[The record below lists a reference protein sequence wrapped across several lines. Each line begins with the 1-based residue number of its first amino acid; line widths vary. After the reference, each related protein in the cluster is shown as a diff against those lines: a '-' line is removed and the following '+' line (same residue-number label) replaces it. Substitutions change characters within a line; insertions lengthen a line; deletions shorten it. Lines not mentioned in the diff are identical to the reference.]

1 MGDTLESLAHLEA
14 RIWWVSC
21 DLHEKRGID
30 NKCAQR
36 IGPSPTEA
44 SILWSTIQHGWIISV
59 DFSYFFLTHWRIL
72 YYPFQE
78 IYDAPN
84 NGTCGKNFWNKDW
97 AWWIVWKHWKYYIG
111 CQLIWPNYW
120 GCIDIPIP
128 ENTPKSKKCRLDPL
142 VLHSPRRVSTNLC
155 WVTCIQKISFQQ
167 MT

>member
-84 NGTCGKNFWNKDW
+84 NGPCGKNFLKQGLSVMNSMKT
-97 AWWIVWKHWKYYIG
+97 
-111 CQLIWPNYW
+111 L
-120 GCIDIPIP
+120 
-128 ENTPKSKKCRLDPL
+128 E
-142 VLHSPRRVSTNLC
+142 VLHWLSTNLTKLLRVH
-155 WVTCIQKISFQQ
+155 WYTYSWKHTPKQEVQTWPIGVA
-167 MT
+167 